1 MLRIKSATKAFSDL
15 KSLWDQTCQ
24 KGSKWPKFLPDEFFQ
39 MTSSDEKWWSAIF
52 EKNLDDS
59 KWTKVGPK
67 IAQDLAKIRFS
78 EVLVKVGSLHSEKVL
93 RNEIITLVI
102 WFYDSI
108 YGKVLDQGQVQF
120 QWPQMAKNVTSKYS
134 KSFLLN
140 LDNYFCL
147 KVNFSV
153 AKFVLL
159 YSLISLTANESLG
172 T

>member
-1 MLRIKSATKAFSDL
+1 M
-15 KSLWDQTCQ
+15 
-24 KGSKWPKFLPDEFFQ
+24 
-39 MTSSDEKWWSAIF
+39 
-52 EKNLDDS
+52 
-59 KWTKVGPK
+59 
-67 IAQDLAKIRFS
+67 
-78 EVLVKVGSLHSEKVL
+78 
-93 RNEIITLVI
+93 
-102 WFYDSI
+102 

-120 QWPQMAKNVTSKYS
+120 QWPQMAKNFTSKYS